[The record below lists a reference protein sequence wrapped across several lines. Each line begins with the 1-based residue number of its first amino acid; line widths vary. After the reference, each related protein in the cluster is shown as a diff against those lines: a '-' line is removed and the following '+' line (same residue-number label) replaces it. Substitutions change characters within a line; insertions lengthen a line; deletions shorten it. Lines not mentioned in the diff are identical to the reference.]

1 MMQVG
6 LFSSREN
13 AQEILNLLQEQG
25 LTVTIETLQD

>member
-25 LTVTIETLQD
+25 LTVTIETL